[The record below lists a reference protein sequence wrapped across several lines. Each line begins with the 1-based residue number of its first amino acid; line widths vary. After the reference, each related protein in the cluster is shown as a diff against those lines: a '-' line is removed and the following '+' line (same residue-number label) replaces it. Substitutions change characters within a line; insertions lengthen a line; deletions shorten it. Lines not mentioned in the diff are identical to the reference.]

1 MRVLLTLA
9 TLLWLS
15 GCSRNV
21 AMIEACAP
29 EVTRALEFDIV
40 SLDRTEGTL
49 AGGQVTY
56 TLRKTPDGGARFEV
70 KYLSGCRVKSLTSKA
85 TFAAR

>member
-1 MRVLLTLA
+1 MRALLTLS
-9 TLLWLS
+9 TLLLLS

-29 EVTRALEFDIV
+29 EVTRALEFNIV

-49 AGGQVTY
+49 SGGQV
-56 TLRKTPDGGARFEV
+56 R
-70 KYLSGCRVKSLTSKA
+70 
-85 TFAAR
+85 